1 MKAKYLKPDAT
12 KIDFEIEEPIME
24 IFDGSFEVGEDDD
37 EGI

>member
-24 IFDGSFEVGEDDD
+24 IFNGSFEVGEDED

>member
-24 IFDGSFEVGEDDD
+24 IFDCSFEVGEYED